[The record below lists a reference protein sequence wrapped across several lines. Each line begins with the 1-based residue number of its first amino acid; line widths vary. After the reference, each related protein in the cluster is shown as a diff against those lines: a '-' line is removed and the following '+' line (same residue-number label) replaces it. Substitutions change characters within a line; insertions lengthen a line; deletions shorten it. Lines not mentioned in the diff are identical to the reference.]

1 MRIPALPKKPKVG
14 ISIHH
19 EVRRRLVVGRIAHRF
34 RSLSLRV
41 EKQIRA
47 WVRKNFATPLRIDK
61 EALLVSELDLTLV
74 KLISGVW
81 QPTEG

>member
-1 MRIPALPKKPKVG
+1 M
-14 ISIHH
+14 
-19 EVRRRLVVGRIAHRF
+19 GRITHRF

-47 WVRKNFATPLRIDK
+47 WVRKNFATSLRIDK
-61 EALLVSELDLTLV
+61 EVLLVSELDLTLV